1 MSQPYRRPTAA
12 DRRVRAA
19 LAGLVA
25 LLGALP
31 LSAWALRPVR
41 IYEVD
46 LEEQSPTA
54 VQNAMRQALVRA
66 TGRRESADDPA
77 FASLVADAPKYV
89 KSYAAGPRGESQV
102 VFDAAAVAQA
112 VSAVGRSVWDRVR
125 PFTLVALAPPRNRA
139 AQDAAR
145 AELERVA
152 AERGLPISL
161 VPVAVDDAAGS
172 PLGTDALMQ
181 TAQRYGGDE
190 ILVGRGEDAGPD
202 TVLQWTLYTR
212 TASESWSGPLAAG
225 IEHTVDFLVPPQGG
239 SLAQTDATLRV
250 RIDGVA
256 SLPDYANVAR
266 LLESVPGVR
275 RANLVVADPGSVVF
289 ELTVRGGAAALE
301 QGLAGSTRLRGGGTP
316 PVYRYQPQG

>member
-1 MSQPYRRPTAA
+1 MSRTAQIQLRRTA
-12 DRRVRAA
+12 RVPAL
-19 LAGLVA
+19 LAGLCV
-25 LLGALP
+25 LCALP
-31 LSAWALRPVR
+31 PAWAGRPVHV
-41 IYEVD
+41 YEVD
-46 LEEQSPTA
+46 VDGQSAPA
-54 VQNAMRQALVRA
+54 LQNAMRQALVRA

-112 VSAVGRSVWDRVR
+112 GERRRPQRLGPRASVHAGG
-125 PFTLVALAPPRNRA
+125 TGAA
-139 AQDAAR
+139 AQSRRTDAAR

-212 TASESWSGPLAAG
+212 TASEGWSGPLAAG